1 MFEAQKV
8 SVNEIRTW
16 RNRIK
21 NGDLSDVGAVYQ
33 QLAERGYHYASW
45 AYGVESADTIT
56 GHGALE
62 FMQAVATEKQHI
74 LTQDQTNKIR
84 KEMAMAYL
92 DTLEKNAGAGSISQD
107 ISYKEMREFHISV
120 FNNNNLDINYWTL
133 YEPMRLIE
141 RYASAKLPNGQVL
154 SGENIVELLWERM
167 WKTGGTVINGLS
179 GSYELFNIVKDIKGG
194 HIYID
199 KITGMPTSTTAINLY
214 WYTEHLGTDQI
225 SPNPKHNGYAE
236 ITISASDQ
244 AVAANWINNTK
255 MVDSFKNFL
264 VEHAREG
271 SQNLWYK
278 DYVSPFYQYTGSYF
292 ANQKNTDAEQQQFR
306 FN

>member
-8 SVNEIRTW
+8 SRSEIQAW

-74 LTQDQTNKIR
+74 LTQDQTHKIR

-120 FNNNNLDINYWTL
+120 FNNNNLDINY
-133 YEPMRLIE
+133 
-141 RYASAKLPNGQVL
+141 
-154 SGENIVELLWERM
+154 
-167 WKTGGTVINGLS
+167 
-179 GSYELFNIVKDIKGG
+179 
-194 HIYID
+194 
-199 KITGMPTSTTAINLY
+199 
-214 WYTEHLGTDQI
+214 
-225 SPNPKHNGYAE
+225 
-236 ITISASDQ
+236 
-244 AVAANWINNTK
+244 
-255 MVDSFKNFL
+255 
-264 VEHAREG
+264 
-271 SQNLWYK
+271 
-278 DYVSPFYQYTGSYF
+278 
-292 ANQKNTDAEQQQFR
+292 
-306 FN
+306 